1 MARTFP
7 RGSVIQG
14 PTPPRL
20 DLSPLGLAF
29 AAGIGAFYLLPR
41 MPPPWAALP
50 VTVLV
55 LPLLWLPRR
64 RLAQVLAAALLGAL
78 WALLQAG
85 AVLWS
90 PFPEHL
96 ARAPLWIE
104 GRIASL
110 PTDAGAAQR
119 FLFRVEGTWIDPG
132 RGEDGESVDFR
143 GLVRLS
149 WYGGP
154 DDLRAGERW
163 RLPVRL
169 KPRHGF
175 ANPGG
180 FDYERW
186 LFEQGVKATGNLRKG
201 AGLKRRDA
209 GPGAYWLTRWRQGF
223 NEHLAAVLEGSRAL
237 PLVQALVTGTQSGF
251 ERADWEVMTRT
262 GTSHLVAISGLNLGL
277 VATVAFFLVRALW
290 ARRPRLS
297 LALAAPRAAAVGAFL
312 AAFAYAALAGFSVST
327 RRALIMAAVV
337 LAVLFWERT
346 PRHWSALV
354 LALAGVLALDPAAVV
369 SYGFWLSFAAVA
381 VLLFNLGQRLP
392 RHDLWS
398 RWGRAQ
404 WAVAVGL
411 LPLLFLLFG
420 RASVIAPLV
429 NLVAE
434 PLFTLVLFP
443 LVLAASLLS
452 LVPGLTLPLVLTA
465 QLLDACLDLLARVAA
480 WPWAAVAL
488 PQGPPWV
495 WPAALAGVMLLL
507 APRGLPGR
515 WLGLPLL
522 LPLLLVRVPAPGFGE
537 AWLTL
542 LDVGQGLAAVIRT
555 QDGTL
560 VFDTGPGYETGF
572 NTGSLVVAP
581 YLAAQGVGRV
591 DLLVL
596 SHADRDHTGG
606 VGGLR
611 ERIPVRRIL
620 SGEPDALGVPGVESC
635 RADDGW
641 EWSGV
646 RFRFLHPGG
655 LGWADNDASCVLR
668 VEAGGR
674 SILLPGDV
682 TQAVEARLIEEHPQ
696 GLRSDILVAGHHG
709 SATSTGAPFL
719 GAVAPRLVLYSAGYA
734 NHFGFPAR
742 EVRERVAVRG
752 IAALSTGVS
761 GAIDVRLGAD
771 GSIRGPW
778 AWRERVSRPWTHR
791 VPE

>member
-1 MARTFP
+1 
-7 RGSVIQG
+7 
-14 PTPPRL
+14 
-20 DLSPLGLAF
+20 
-29 AAGIGAFYLLPR
+29 
-41 MPPPWAALP
+41 MPPPWVAFPLAG
-50 VTVLV
+50 LV
-55 LPLLWLPRR
+55 LTLVWLPPT
-64 RLAQVLAAALLGAL
+64 RLWKPLAALLFGAL
-78 WALLQAG
+78 WALLLAG
-85 AVLWS
+85 ALLWA
-90 PFPEHL
+90 PFPDDL
-96 ARAPLWIE
+96 ARVPLVIE
-104 GRIASL
+104 GRIGSI
-110 PTDAGAAQR
+110 PTDTGLARR
-119 FLFRVEGTWIDPG
+119 FLFRVERTLIDDGTREALRLAP
-132 RGEDGESVDFR
+132 FR

-154 DDLRAGERW
+154 MDLSAGERW

-201 AGLKRRDA
+201 PGLERLDP
-209 GPGAYWLTRWRQGF
+209 GPGPYWLTRWRQRF
-223 NEHLAAVLEGSRAL
+223 NEHLARVLAGSRSL

-290 ARRPRLS
+290 ARRPRLA
-297 LALAAPRAAAVGAFL
+297 LALAAPRAAAVGAFV

-346 PRHWSALV
+346 PRHWGALI
-354 LALAGVLALDPAAVV
+354 LALAGVLLLDPSAVV

-392 RHDLWS
+392 RHDLWN

-452 LVPGLTLPLVLTA
+452 LVPGLSLPLVLTA
-465 QLLDACLDLLARVAA
+465 HLLDACLDLLAWVAA
-480 WPWAAVAL
+480 WPWAAAAL

-495 WPAALAGVMLLL
+495 WPAAFAGVALLL

-522 LPLLLVRVPAPGFGE
+522 LPLLVARVPGPGSGE
-537 AWLTL
+537 AWITL
-542 LDVGQGLAAVIRT
+542 LDVGQGLAAVVRT
-555 QDGTL
+555 RDGTL
-560 VFDTGPGYETGF
+560 VFDTGPGYESGF

-581 YLAAQGVGRV
+581 FLAAQGVGHM

-606 VGGLR
+606 AVGLL
-611 ERIPVRRIL
+611 ERIPAGRIL
-620 SGEPDALGVPGVESC
+620 SGEPDALGIPGVEPC
-635 RADDGW
+635 RVGEGW

-646 RFRFLHPGG
+646 RFRFLHPNRAGEK
-655 LGWADNDASCVLR
+655 DNDASCVLR

-674 SILLPGDV
+674 AILLPGDI
-682 TQAVEARLIEEHPQ
+682 TQAVEARLVGEQSHM
-696 GLRSDILVAGHHG
+696 LRSDVLIAGHHG
-709 SATSTGAPFL
+709 SATSTSAAFL
-719 GAVAPRLVLYSAGYA
+719 DAVDPDLVLYSAGYA
-734 NHFGFPAR
+734 NHFGFPAP
-742 EVRERVAVRG
+742 EVRERVATRG
-752 IAALSTGVS
+752 IRALNTGVS
-761 GAIDVRLGAD
+761 GAIELRFGAD
-771 GSIRGPW
+771 GSIQGPW
-778 AWRERVSRPWTHR
+778 TWRERAGRLWTHR
-791 VPE
+791 APE